1 MKKTDEIRELELKIG
16 VVNMLRRQAEERIA
30 HFNVKCDP
38 FYHCGNEPN
47 PIDLKVLTPA
57 RDDAVKEL
65 KRLHTEFKVLCLK
78 LKTAMDAAGIH
89 YNADDWQY
97 IH

>member
-1 MKKTDEIRELELKIG
+1 MNRTPEIRELEVKIG
-16 VVNMLRRQAEERIA
+16 VINMLRRQAQERIA

-38 FYHCGNEPN
+38 CFHCGNDPD
-47 PIDLKVLTPA
+47 PIALQVLTPV
-57 RDDAVKEL
+57 RDEAVKEL
-65 KRLHTEFKVLCLK
+65 ERLHTEFKVLCLK

-97 IH
+97 MN